1 MDAQREVGLFLE
13 KLSAWRDE
21 SHKEFSNII
30 NIHSSVINKGVND
43 LVEEVSDLKVKLS
56 DVTKE
61 RDGLLETVHNLS
73 NEIRQRNDE
82 LNSPQLLLEHEE
94 LNMKE
99 TQGAIIPGSEVE
111 DVKQKM
117 QE

>member
-30 NIHSSVINKGVND
+30 KFHSSGINKGVND

-61 RDGLLETVHNLS
+61 RNGLLETVHNLS